1 MAQPTEKEIKQI
13 IQQQEKPITQGT
25 VKRPT
30 AQEQLPNADKF
41 HESFWKHR
49 SSRW

>member
-1 MAQPTEKEIKQI
+1 MAQLTEKEIKQI
-13 IQQQEKPITQGT
+13 IQQQEKPSTQGT
-25 VKRPT
+25 VQRPDK
-30 AQEQLPNADKF
+30 QVQVPNADKF